1 MTRMTGSEYFPGGL
15 GEYVANRGQFLVFE
29 DGPTT
34 NVRLQWVSYRDASDQ
49 CSLSR
54 IWGGIHP
61 PADDLPGRLMG
72 LVIGPQAW
80 DLARSLYN
88 TDVVCAEDINQDG
101 VVNAA
106 DLGALIGD
114 WGCTGPDCVADVN
127 EDGIVNSADLGLVIG
142 AWNQDC

>member
-1 MTRMTGSEYFPGGL
+1 
-15 GEYVANRGQFLVFE
+15 
-29 DGPTT
+29 
-34 NVRLQWVSYRDASDQ
+34 
-49 CSLSR
+49 
-54 IWGGIHP
+54 
-61 PADDLPGRLMG
+61 MG

-114 WGCTGPDCVADVN
+114 WGCTGPDCAADVN
-127 EDGIVNSADLGLVIG
+127 QDGIVNSADLGLVIG